1 MDIIF
6 IGLRFNVSKKPWLPL
21 FLIVPGGRSLLA
33 RTLARPV
40 DQEEDDGPEQCSQD
54 GLSEGRDMEEE
65 HGFASHTAPHV
76 GPGAYLEHE
85 VRTEH
90 ARQNGVDSE
99 GADSP

>member
-40 DQEEDDGPEQCSQD
+40 DQEEDDGDDDHGDAD
-54 GLSEGRDMEEE
+54 GDDEDGDNDYGDEDHSDADDEDGRGNSAVFER
-65 HGFASHTAPHV
+65 GS
-76 GPGAYLEHE
+76 
-85 VRTEH
+85 
-90 ARQNGVDSE
+90 
-99 GADSP
+99 

>member
-40 DQEEDDGPEQCSQD
+40 DQEEDDGDDDHGDADDED
-54 GLSEGRDMEEE
+54 GDNDYEDEDHSDADDEDGRGNSAVFER
-65 HGFASHTAPHV
+65 GS
-76 GPGAYLEHE
+76 
-85 VRTEH
+85 
-90 ARQNGVDSE
+90 
-99 GADSP
+99 